1 MFEVLS
7 IETLIAFVTASVV
20 LSLVPGPDNLFVMS
34 HSALKGWRI
43 GFYTTLGLCTGLIGH
58 TVLVAIGV
66 SVIFQTSAIAFNGL
80 KIVGACY
87 LLYLAWLSVQNKEL
101 NLGGTDRDSTNR
113 SYYFTGVIMNL
124 TNPKVALFFLVFLPQ
139 FVNTSNDN
147 VTIQIFLLGLLFI
160 LSALCVFTSIAY
172 LASFLEDILKKSKT
186 VNKNLNILAALVY
199 FALAINL
206 FFVPGRQNIFE

>member
-7 IETLIAFVTASVV
+7 VETIIAFVAASVV
-20 LSLVPGPDNLFVMS
+20 LSLVPGPDNIFVMS

-43 GFYTTLGLCTGLIGH
+43 GFYITLGLCTGLIGH
-58 TVLVAIGV
+58 TVLVSIGV

-80 KIVGACY
+80 KIIGACY
-87 LLYLAWLSVQNKEL
+87 LLYLAWLSIQNKEL
-101 NLGGTDRDSTNR
+101 NLGGTDKNSTNR

-124 TNPKVALFFLVFLPQ
+124 ANPKVALFFLVFLPQ

-147 VTIQIFLLGLLFI
+147 VTIQILLLGLLFI

-172 LASFLEDILKKSKT
+172 LASFLEGILKKSKT
-186 VNKNLNILAALVY
+186 VNKNLNLLAALIY

-206 FFVPGRQNIFE
+206 FFVTW

>member
-7 IETLIAFVTASVV
+7 IETIIAFVAASVV
-20 LSLVPGPDNLFVMS
+20 LSLVPGPDNIFVMS

-43 GFYTTLGLCTGLIGH
+43 GFYITLGLCTGLIGH
-58 TVLVAIGV
+58 TVLVSIGV

-80 KIVGACY
+80 KIIGACY
-87 LLYLAWLSVQNKEL
+87 LLYLAWLSIQNKEL
-101 NLGGTDRDSTNR
+101 NLGGTDKNSTNR

-124 TNPKVALFFLVFLPQ
+124 ANPKVALFFLVFLPQ

-147 VTIQIFLLGLLFI
+147 VTIQIFILGLLFI
-160 LSALCVFTSIAY
+160 ISAFCVFTSISY
-172 LASFLEDILKKSKT
+172 LASFLENFLMKSKT
-186 VNKNLNILAALVY
+186 VSKNLNILAALIY

-206 FFVPGRQNIFE
+206 FFVNF

>member
-1 MFEVLS
+1 MCIRDRLS
-7 IETLIAFVTASVV
+7 TETIIAFVTASVI

-80 KIVGACY
+80 KVIGACY

-101 NLGGTDRDSTNR
+101 NLGGTDKNSTNR
-113 SYYFTGVIMNL
+113 SYYLTGVIMNL

-160 LSALCVFTSIAY
+160 LSAICVFTSIAY
-172 LASFLEDILKKSKT
+172 LSSFLENFLKKSKT
-186 VNKNLNILAALVY
+186 VNKNLNILAAIVY
-199 FALAINL
+199 FALAVNL
-206 FFVPGRQNIFE
+206 FFVTW

>member
-34 HSALKGWRI
+34 HSALKGWRV
-43 GFYTTLGLCTGLIGH
+43 GFYITLGLCTGLIGH

-80 KIVGACY
+80 KVIGACY

-101 NLGGTDRDSTNR
+101 NLGGTDKNSTNR

-206 FFVPGRQNIFE
+206 FFVTW

>member
-1 MFEVLS
+1 MFEILS
-7 IETLIAFVTASVV
+7 TETIITFVAASVV
-20 LSLVPGPDNLFVMS
+20 LSLVPGPDNIFVMS

-43 GFYTTLGLCTGLIGH
+43 GFYITLGLCTGLIGH
-58 TVLVAIGV
+58 TVLIAIGV

-80 KIVGACY
+80 KIIGAFY

-101 NLGGTDRDSTNR
+101 NLGGTDKESTNR

-147 VTIQIFLLGLLFI
+147 ITLQIFLLGLLFI

-186 VNKNLNILAALVY
+186 VNKNLNILAALIY

-206 FFVPGRQNIFE
+206 FFVNF

>member
-1 MFEVLS
+1 MFEILS
-7 IETLIAFVTASVV
+7 TETIIAFVTASVV
-20 LSLVPGPDNLFVMS
+20 LSLVPGPDNIFVMS

-80 KIVGACY
+80 KIIGAFY

-101 NLGGTDRDSTNR
+101 NLGGTDKDSTNR
-113 SYYFTGVIMNL
+113 SYYLTGVIMNL

-147 VTIQIFLLGLLFI
+147 VSIQICLLGLLFI

-186 VNKNLNILAALVY
+186 VNKNLNILAALIY

-206 FFVPGRQNIFE
+206 FFVTF

>member
-1 MFEVLS
+1 MFEILS
-7 IETLIAFVTASVV
+7 TETIIAFVTASVV
-20 LSLVPGPDNLFVMS
+20 LSLVPGPDNIFVMS

-80 KIVGACY
+80 KIIGAFY

-101 NLGGTDRDSTNR
+101 NLGGTDKDSTNR
-113 SYYFTGVIMNL
+113 SYYFTGVVMNL

-139 FVNTSNDN
+139 FVNSSNDN
-147 VTIQIFLLGLLFI
+147 VSIQIFLLGLLFI
-160 LSALCVFTSIAY
+160 LSAFCVFTSIAY

-186 VNKNLNILAALVY
+186 VNKNLNILAALIY

-206 FFVPGRQNIFE
+206 FFVNF

>member
-43 GFYTTLGLCTGLIGH
+43 GFYITLGLCTGLIVH

-186 VNKNLNILAALVY
+186 VNKNLNILAALIY

-206 FFVPGRQNIFE
+206 FFVSW

>member
-7 IETLIAFVTASVV
+7 IETIIAFVTASVV

-43 GFYTTLGLCTGLIGH
+43 GFYITLGLCTGLIGH
-58 TVLVAIGV
+58 TILVAIGV

-80 KIVGACY
+80 KIIGACY
-87 LLYLAWLSVQNKEL
+87 LIYLAWLSVQNKEL
-101 NLGGTDRDSTNR
+101 NLGETDKNNTNR

-124 TNPKVALFFLVFLPQ
+124 TNPKVVLFFLVFLPQ

-147 VTIQIFLLGLLFI
+147 VTIQIFILGLLFI
-160 LSALCVFTSIAY
+160 FSALCVFTSIAY
-172 LASFLEDILKKSKT
+172 LASFLENFLMKSKT
-186 VNKNLNILAALVY
+186 VSKNLNILAALIY

-206 FFVPGRQNIFE
+206 FFVTW

>member
-1 MFEVLS
+1 MFEILS
-7 IETLIAFVTASVV
+7 TETIIAFVTASVV
-20 LSLVPGPDNLFVMS
+20 LSLVPGPDNIFVMS

-43 GFYTTLGLCTGLIGH
+43 GFYITLGLCTGLIGH

-80 KIVGACY
+80 KIIGAFY

-101 NLGGTDRDSTNR
+101 NLGGTDKDSTNR
-113 SYYFTGVIMNL
+113 SYYLTGVIMNL

-147 VTIQIFLLGLLFI
+147 VSIQIFLLGLLFI

-172 LASFLEDILKKSKT
+172 LASFLEDVLKKSKT
-186 VNKNLNILAALVY
+186 VNKNLNILAALIY

-206 FFVPGRQNIFE
+206 FFVTF

>member
-7 IETLIAFVTASVV
+7 IEKLIAFVTASVV

-43 GFYTTLGLCTGLIGH
+43 GFYITLGLCTGLIGH

-186 VNKNLNILAALVY
+186 VNKNLNILAALIY

-206 FFVPGRQNIFE
+206 FFVTW

>member
-1 MFEVLS
+1 MFEILS
-7 IETLIAFVTASVV
+7 TETIIAFVTASVV
-20 LSLVPGPDNLFVMS
+20 LSLVPGPDNIFVMS
-34 HSALKGWRI
+34 HSALRGWRI
-43 GFYTTLGLCTGLIGH
+43 GFYITLGLCTGLIGH
-58 TVLVAIGV
+58 TVLIAIGV

-80 KIVGACY
+80 KIIGAFY

-101 NLGGTDRDSTNR
+101 NLGGTDKGSTNR

-147 VTIQIFLLGLLFI
+147 ITLQIFLLGLLFI

-186 VNKNLNILAALVY
+186 VNKNLNILAALIY

-206 FFVPGRQNIFE
+206 FFVNF

>member
-7 IETLIAFVTASVV
+7 IETIIAFVTASVV

-43 GFYTTLGLCTGLIGH
+43 GFYITLGLCTGLIGH
-58 TVLVAIGV
+58 TILVAIGV

-80 KIVGACY
+80 KIIGACY

-101 NLGGTDRDSTNR
+101 NLGGTDKNNTNR
-113 SYYFTGVIMNL
+113 SYYFIGVIMNL

-186 VNKNLNILAALVY
+186 VNKNLNLLAALIY
-199 FALAINL
+199 FTLAINL
-206 FFVPGRQNIFE
+206 FFVTW

>member
-7 IETLIAFVTASVV
+7 IETIIAFVTASVV

-43 GFYTTLGLCTGLIGH
+43 GFYITLGLCTGLIGH

-66 SVIFQTSAIAFNGL
+66 SVIFQTSAIAFTGL
-80 KIVGACY
+80 KIIGAFY

-101 NLGGTDRDSTNR
+101 NLGGTDKNSTNR
-113 SYYFTGVIMNL
+113 SYYLTGVIMNL

-160 LSALCVFTSIAY
+160 LSAICVFTSIAY
-172 LASFLEDILKKSKT
+172 LSSFLENFLKKSKT
-186 VNKNLNILAALVY
+186 VNKNLNILAAIVY
-199 FALAINL
+199 FTLAINL
-206 FFVPGRQNIFE
+206 FFVTW

>member
-1 MFEVLS
+1 MFEILS
-7 IETLIAFVTASVV
+7 AETIIAFVTASVV
-20 LSLVPGPDNLFVMS
+20 LSLVPGPDNIFVMS

-58 TVLVAIGV
+58 TVLIAIGV

-80 KIVGACY
+80 KIIGAFY

-101 NLGGTDRDSTNR
+101 NLGGTDKDSTNR
-113 SYYFTGVIMNL
+113 SYYFIGVVMNL

-139 FVNTSNDN
+139 FVNSSNDN
-147 VTIQIFLLGLLFI
+147 VSIQIFLLGLLFI

-186 VNKNLNILAALVY
+186 VNKNLNILAALIY

-206 FFVPGRQNIFE
+206 FFVNF

>member
-1 MFEVLS
+1 MFELLS
-7 IETLIAFVTASVV
+7 AETIIAFVTASVV
-20 LSLVPGPDNLFVMS
+20 LSLVPGPDNLFVMT

-80 KIVGACY
+80 KIIGACY
-87 LLYLAWLSVQNKEL
+87 LLYLAWLSLQNKEL
-101 NLGGTDRDSTNR
+101 NLGGNGNDNANR
-113 SYYFTGVIMNL
+113 SYYLTGVIMNL
-124 TNPKVALFFLVFLPQ
+124 TNPKVALFFLVFFPQ
-139 FVNTSNDN
+139 FVNTGNDN
-147 VTIQIFLLGLLFI
+147 VTLQIFSLGVLFI

-172 LASFLEDILKKSKT
+172 LASLLEDILKKSKT

-199 FALAINL
+199 FALAFNL
-206 FFVPGRQNIFE
+206 FFVTW

>member
-43 GFYTTLGLCTGLIGH
+43 GFYITLGLCTGLIGH

-186 VNKNLNILAALVY
+186 VNKNLNILAALIY

-206 FFVPGRQNIFE
+206 FFVSW

>member
-1 MFEVLS
+1 MFEILS
-7 IETLIAFVTASVV
+7 TETIITFVTASVV
-20 LSLVPGPDNLFVMS
+20 LSLVPGPDNIFVMS

-80 KIVGACY
+80 KIIGAFY

-101 NLGGTDRDSTNR
+101 NLGGTDKDSTNR
-113 SYYFTGVIMNL
+113 SYYLTGVIMNL

-147 VTIQIFLLGLLFI
+147 VSIQICLLGLLFI

-172 LASFLEDILKKSKT
+172 LASFLEDILKQSKT
-186 VNKNLNILAALVY
+186 VNKNLNILAALIY

-206 FFVPGRQNIFE
+206 FFVTF

>member
-43 GFYTTLGLCTGLIGH
+43 GFYITLGLCTGLIVH

-206 FFVPGRQNIFE
+206 FFVTW

>member
-1 MFEVLS
+1 MFEILS
-7 IETLIAFVTASVV
+7 TETIITFVTASVV
-20 LSLVPGPDNLFVMS
+20 LSLVPGPDNIFVMS

-80 KIVGACY
+80 KIIGAFY

-101 NLGGTDRDSTNR
+101 NLGGTDKDSTNR
-113 SYYFTGVIMNL
+113 SYYFTGVVMNL

-139 FVNTSNDN
+139 FVNSSNDN
-147 VTIQIFLLGLLFI
+147 VSIQIFLLGLLFI

-186 VNKNLNILAALVY
+186 VNKNLNILAALIY

-206 FFVPGRQNIFE
+206 FFVNF

>member
-43 GFYTTLGLCTGLIGH
+43 GFYITLGLCTGLIGH

-147 VTIQIFLLGLLFI
+147 DTIQIFLLGLLFI

-186 VNKNLNILAALVY
+186 VNKNLNILAALIY

-206 FFVPGRQNIFE
+206 FFVTW

>member
-7 IETLIAFVTASVV
+7 IETIIAFVTASVV

-58 TVLVAIGV
+58 TVLVSIGV

-80 KIVGACY
+80 KIIGACY

-101 NLGGTDRDSTNR
+101 NLGGTDKNNTNR
-113 SYYFTGVIMNL
+113 SYYFIGVIMNL

-172 LASFLEDILKKSKT
+172 LASFLEDILKKSKK
-186 VNKNLNILAALVY
+186 VNKNLNLLAALIY
-199 FALAINL
+199 FTLAINL
-206 FFVPGRQNIFE
+206 FFVTW